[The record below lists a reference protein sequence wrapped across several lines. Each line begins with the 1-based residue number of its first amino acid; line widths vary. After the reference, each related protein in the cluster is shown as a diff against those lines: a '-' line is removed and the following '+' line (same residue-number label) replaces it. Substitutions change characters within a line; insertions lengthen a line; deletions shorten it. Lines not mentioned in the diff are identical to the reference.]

1 LGLKNSTNRQWLAIL
16 KKKLDSIMPKRKSDK
31 NQIPFLPTA
40 TMNGLLRGY
49 EEFLLSLK
57 ARIHS
62 AQSKAILSVNRELIL
77 LYWQIGRDIL
87 RQQKEKG

>member
-1 LGLKNSTNRQWLAIL
+1 
-16 KKKLDSIMPKRKSDK
+16 MPKRKSDK
-31 NQIPFLPTA
+31 NQIPSLLTA
-40 TMNGLLRGY
+40 TTNGLLRGY
-49 EEFLLSLK
+49 EEFLLNLK